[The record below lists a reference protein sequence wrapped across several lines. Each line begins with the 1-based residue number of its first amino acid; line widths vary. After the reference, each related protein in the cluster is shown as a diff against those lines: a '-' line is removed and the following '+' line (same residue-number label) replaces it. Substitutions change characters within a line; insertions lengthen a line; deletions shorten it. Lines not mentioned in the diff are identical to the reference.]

1 MQYSYYAVQESRRL
15 NILGA
20 VGWKIV
26 GSFFFTII
34 VTLRIEDG

>member
-1 MQYSYYAVQESRRL
+1 MQYSYYAVQESRHL

-20 VGWKIV
+20 VAWEIV
-26 GSFFFTII
+26 CGLFFTII